1 MARLYLDGNIAA
13 KVATQARPTDP
24 LGAFMIG
31 PEQLAVGRP
40 GGPLEGVRFAAK
52 DLFDV
57 AGTRTGAGNPDWLA
71 DAPVATAH
79 APAVGA
85 LLAAGADLWG
95 KTVTDEL
102 AFSLSGT
109 NVHYGTPLNS
119 RAPGRIPGGSSSG
132 SVSAVA
138 GGAVELA
145 LGTDTGGSVRVPASY
160 CGVFGFRPSHGL
172 IDANGLVALAPS
184 FDTVGLFAA
193 EGPALAAGWRALQ
206 AGAAAGPGPGT
217 EAPAAPVGPRAL
229 GRLVLASDLLDLVDE
244 ATRAAVVSAA
254 TGLARQLG
262 MAVSEAHLG
271 SHGGPL
277 VAGGAGDG
285 GKAGSSGELAR
296 WRDAFRSIQLV
307 EAWQAHGVWVT
318 ERRPTFG
325 PGVGARFEAAA
336 AASPEQAEQARAVR
350 VDVHRSLAEFL
361 GDDAVLVQPA
371 ASGPAPPFDIAPA
384 AKDDLRGRT
393 LTLTA
398 PAGMAGAP
406 VLSLPLAEVDGL
418 PVGVALVGLPGDDD
432 ALVEMA
438 TSVARRTPRS
448 T

>member
-1 MARLYLDGNIAA
+1 
-13 KVATQARPTDP
+13 VETQARPTDP

-31 PEQLAVGRP
+31 PGQLAAGRP
-40 GGPLEGVRFAAK
+40 DGPLQGVRFAAK

-71 DAPVATAH
+71 DASVAAVH
-79 APAVGA
+79 APAVAA

-109 NVHYGTPLNS
+109 NVHYGTPLNV

-132 SVSAVA
+132 SASAVA
-138 GGAVELA
+138 GGAVALA

-160 CGVFGFRPSHGL
+160 CGVLGFRPTHGL

-193 EGPALAAGWRALQ
+193 DGPVLVAGWRALR
-206 AGAAAGPGPGT
+206 AGAASREVSPAVAG
-217 EAPAAPVGPRAL
+217 AVGPRAL
-229 GRLVLASDLLDLVDE
+229 RRLVLASDLLDLVDE
-244 ATRAAVVSAA
+244 ATRANLVSAA
-254 TGLARQLG
+254 SGLASQLG
-262 MAVSEAHLG
+262 MTVSKARLSGQGG
-271 SHGGPL
+271 SL
-277 VAGGAGDG
+277 VAGGADG
-285 GKAGSSGELAR
+285 AGELAG
-296 WRDAFRSIQLV
+296 WRDAFRTIQLV
-307 EAWQAHGVWVT
+307 EAWQAHGAWVT
-318 ERRPTFG
+318 ERRPAFG
-325 PGVGARFEAAA
+325 PGVAARFEAAS
-336 AASPEQAEQARAVR
+336 AASPEQAERARAVR
-350 VDVHRSLAEFL
+350 ADVRRCLAQFL
-361 GDDAVLVQPA
+361 GDDGVLVQPA
-371 ASGPAPPFDIAPA
+371 ASGPAPPIDLGPA
-384 AKDDLRGRT
+384 AREDLRSRT

-438 TSVARRTPRS
+438 RSVTRRTPTS
-448 T
+448 TWRALTGSHPCC

>member
-1 MARLYLDGNIAA
+1 
-13 KVATQARPTDP
+13 VATLARPTDP

-31 PEQLAVGRP
+31 PEHLAAGRP
-40 GGPLEGVRFAAK
+40 GGPLAGVRFAAK

-71 DAPVATAH
+71 DSPVAVAH
-79 APAVGA
+79 APAVAA

-132 SVSAVA
+132 SASAVA
-138 GGAVELA
+138 GGAVGLA

-160 CGVFGFRPSHGL
+160 CGVFGLRPTHGSV
-172 IDANGLVALAPS
+172 DASGLVALAPS
-184 FDTVGLFAA
+184 FDTVGLLAA
-193 EGPALAAGWRALQ
+193 DGPVLAAGWRALRD
-206 AGAAAGPGPGT
+206 GAAAQSAAGPGPG
-217 EAPAAPVGPRAL
+217 PRAL
-229 GRLVLASDLLDLVDE
+229 RRLVLAADLLGLVDE

-254 TGLARQLG
+254 TGLARHLG
-262 MAVSEAHLG
+262 MAVSEAPLG
-271 SHGGPL
+271 GQGGSL
-277 VAGGAGDG
+277 VASGTGG
-285 GKAGSSGELAR
+285 SGELAA
-296 WRDAFRSIQLV
+296 WRDAFRAIQLV
-307 EAWQAHGVWVT
+307 EAWQAQGAWVT
-318 ERRPTFG
+318 ERRPSFG
-325 PGVGARFEAAA
+325 PGIAARFEAAA
-336 AASPEQAEQARAVR
+336 AASPEQAERARAVR
-350 VDVHRSLAEFL
+350 AEVRRCLVQLL

-384 AKDDLRGRT
+384 DKEDLRGRT
-393 LTLTA
+393 LTRTA

-406 VLSLPLAEVDGL
+406 VVSLPLADVHGL
-418 PVGVALVGLPGDDD
+418 PVGVAFVGLPGDDD

-438 TSVARRTPRS
+438 TSVTRRTPRS